1 MEAAPFIIKKTPDL
15 TDEGQEE
22 SNNNSD
28 NKNSIIKSTDFQ
40 FKYNNKTFTVTISLT
55 SDKQFLYIDSKEEGN
70 IAYIYTKKMSFL
82 DLIKFNKVFKTCEDL
97 EDSYNS
103 MVVIFKNEK
112 NVIKEI
118 KDNKLILS
126 IFILKID
133 SSYDENNLELTKQ
146 NQNKDL
152 IIENL
157 CQIVN
162 ELKINNTNLQN
173 ELNNVKE
180 KLEKMEKKLIDIENN
195 NFVNKLESKIIREK
209 KELDFILER
218 LKKVNLDEN
227 IIKSDKINIDL
238 IYRATRDG
246 DKAKDFHL
254 KCDKCKNNLVIIRTK
269 TGLKFGGFTRES
281 WEGKGDKLDKEA
293 FCFSLDKN
301 KIYNYVKGKSSI
313 FVSPESGPSFG
324 NCVFEIKD
332 DFLEMGGVC
341 SEDYFYDN
349 QEKVCEINDGN
360 EQFDVEEI
368 EVFKVLF

>member
-22 SNNNSD
+22 NNNNSD

-269 TGLKFGGFTRES
+269 TGLRFGGFTRES

>member
-70 IAYIYTKKMSFL
+70 IAYIYTNKMSFL

-209 KELDFILER
+209 KRIGFHSRKI
-218 LKKVNLDEN
+218 KK
-227 IIKSDKINIDL
+227 S
-238 IYRATRDG
+238 
-246 DKAKDFHL
+246 
-254 KCDKCKNNLVIIRTK
+254 
-269 TGLKFGGFTRES
+269 KFR
-281 WEGKGDKLDKEA
+281 GKYYKK
-293 FCFSLDKN
+293 
-301 KIYNYVKGKSSI
+301 
-313 FVSPESGPSFG
+313 
-324 NCVFEIKD
+324 
-332 DFLEMGGVC
+332 
-341 SEDYFYDN
+341 
-349 QEKVCEINDGN
+349 
-360 EQFDVEEI
+360 
-368 EVFKVLF
+368 